1 VTGKRILLISGNYYP
16 ELTGIGKYNG
26 EMIDWLAAQNFQC
39 GVVTSYPHYP
49 QWKIQSPYSGKSFW
63 YKSEKKQA
71 YSCPPINIYRC
82 PRFIPSKPTGS
93 KRILSDFTY
102 FLSAFFLVLRLLFRK
117 RYDYVMVVSP
127 PFLAG
132 LLGLLYSKLKRSKL
146 VYHIQD
152 LQIDAAINLGM
163 IKSRLLINLI
173 YKTEV
178 YILRRADFVSSI
190 SEGMI
195 REIKNKYQREVLLFP
210 NWVDTDTFFPISDKL
225 SLNAKFGYHADD
237 KIVLYSGAIGEKQGL
252 INMLYSAKTLN
263 KLNNIKFVI
272 SGTGPYKEKL
282 IESAKSMGISNL
294 TFLPLQ
300 DVGTFNELLNLASV
314 HLVLQKRS
322 DNELFLPS
330 KLATILSVGGL
341 AIVTASENTN
351 LFSLIADNEMGFAIE
366 PEDDLILTQAIE
378 TAMVSDHDKIKKNAF
393 QFAIN
398 NLEKRKVLSDYFS
411 IITSSAKIGSE

>member
-1 VTGKRILLISGNYYP
+1 
-16 ELTGIGKYNG
+16 
-26 EMIDWLAAQNFQC
+26 
-39 GVVTSYPHYP
+39 
-49 QWKIQSPYSGKSFW
+49 
-63 YKSEKKQA
+63 
-71 YSCPPINIYRC
+71 
-82 PRFIPSKPTGS
+82 
-93 KRILSDFTY
+93 
-102 FLSAFFLVLRLLFRK
+102 
-117 RYDYVMVVSP
+117 MVVSP

-132 LLGLLYSKLKRSKL
+132 LLGLMYSKLKKSKF

-163 IKSRLLINLI
+163 IKSRFLINLI

-195 REIKNKYQREVLLFP
+195 KEIKNKYQREVILFP
-210 NWVDTDTFFPISDKL
+210 NWVDTETFFPIPDKL
-225 SLNAKFGYHADD
+225 SLNAKFGYNPYD

-252 INMLYSAKTLN
+252 INMLNSAKALN
-263 KLNNIKFVI
+263 KLSNVKFVI

-282 IESAKSMGISNL
+282 IESAKTMGINNI

-300 DVGTFNELLNLASV
+300 DVSAFNELLNLASV

-351 LFSLIADNEMGFAIE
+351 LFRLVADNGVGFAIE
-366 PEDDLILTQAIE
+366 PEDEFILTKAIE
-378 TAMVSDHDKIKKNAF
+378 TAMVSDHEEIKKNAF

-398 NLEKRKVLSDYFS
+398 NLEKKKVLSDYFS
-411 IITSSAKIGSE
+411 FVTGSAKIVPE